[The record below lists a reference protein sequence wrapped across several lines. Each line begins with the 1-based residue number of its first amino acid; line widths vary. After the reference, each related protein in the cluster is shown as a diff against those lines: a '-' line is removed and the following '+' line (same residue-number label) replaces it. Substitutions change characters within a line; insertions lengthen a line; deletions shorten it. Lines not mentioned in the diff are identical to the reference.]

1 MRLYAVNRE
10 RYRLVA
16 IKAYPRIAMRTLFLI
31 LVMIAAPVAHADMWK
46 CIDEDGNVRYTNIK
60 ADAKGCKALELDPI
74 NTVPPAR
81 VQQKPV
87 NFPSV
92 KSDMQR
98 QRDADR
104 RKILVQE
111 MTHEQQQLELAK
123 KQLIEQKDIRLGSEK
138 NYARVEERLKPYE
151 DKVRLHESNVES
163 LKKEIA
169 NTK

>member
-1 MRLYAVNRE
+1 
-10 RYRLVA
+10 
-16 IKAYPRIAMRTLFLI
+16 MRTLFLI
-31 LVMIAAPVAHADMWK
+31 LAMIAAPVAFADMWK
-46 CIDEDGNVRYTNIK
+46 CVDQDGNTRYTNIK
-60 ADAKGCKALELDPI
+60 ADAKGCKGLDLDPI
-74 NTVPPAR
+74 NTVPATR

-92 KSDMQR
+92 RSDTQR

-104 RKILVQE
+104 RKILQQE
-111 MTHEQQQLELAK
+111 MTQEQQQLELAK
-123 KQLIEQKDIRLGSEK
+123 RQLTEQKDIRLGSEK

-169 NTK
+169 SIR

>member
-1 MRLYAVNRE
+1 M
-10 RYRLVA
+10 
-16 IKAYPRIAMRTLFLI
+16 KTLFVI
-31 LVMIAAPVAHADMWK
+31 LVMIAAPVAYADMWK
-46 CIDEDGNVRYTNIK
+46 CVDQDGNTRYTNIK
-60 ADAKGCKALELDPI
+60 ADAKGCKALDLDPI
-74 NTVPPAR
+74 NTAPAAR

-92 KSDMQR
+92 KSDTQK

-104 RKILVQE
+104 RKILEQE
-111 MTHEQQQLELAK
+111 MTQEQQQLELAK
-123 KQLIEQKDIRLGSEK
+123 KQLTEQKDIRLGSEK

-169 NTK
+169 NIK